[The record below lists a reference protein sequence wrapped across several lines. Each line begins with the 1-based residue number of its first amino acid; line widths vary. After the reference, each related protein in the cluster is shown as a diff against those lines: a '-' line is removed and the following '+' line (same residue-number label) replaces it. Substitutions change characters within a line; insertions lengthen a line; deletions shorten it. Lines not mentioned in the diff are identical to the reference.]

1 MRNKL
6 ILALLLLPLALPLS
20 AQKISKNLEFEL
32 TDTLTDAYLDSLV
45 IDKKGSINDY
55 SLIGVQYGVALSRV
69 FWNPTQKQDMVFIPL
84 NLGVTYTRY
93 GKMFGYMPYFGF
105 QTGLFLGREGYRF
118 KYNKDKDYTYT
129 VEGAESALIDMVELP
144 VLAHMHLDFWKMK
157 VMINLG
163 CYAGYRLKI
172 QRFPGNTGYVK
183 PELEN
188 AFKDTDRRVDYG
200 IKGGIGFGLIFDPV
214 EIHIQG
220 MYKHSLSSLYEPDYA
235 SKDYYRFAYP
245 SNIIISVGLH
255 FQITKRTGMT
265 RNQLKK
271 LAKESVYEN
280 E

>member
-6 ILALLLLPLALPLS
+6 ILALLLLPLALPMS

-69 FWNPTQKQDMVFIPL
+69 FWNPTQKQDMVFIPF

-172 QRFPGNTGYVK
+172 HRFPGNNGYVK